1 MCNNC
6 DCSVSDT
13 SSEKDGRHGRDR
25 KEKSKCRGDKC
36 HSSKCSSH
44 CDREDTC
51 NCKKYVIDYSRVCNT
66 DDVKIITI
74 VSNTIFVVNGYML
87 NTGSNQECSMLK
99 HSIKMNDCGL
109 VCSNTHTVQ
118 IDLGDYIRVKS
129 MKCLDPKIT
138 ISGIEKYE
146 KVIVW
151 GSNILGSLGKEI
163 YSYTNTN
170 SNKEHEITIP
180 SFDTTN
186 LTKTGDIYIHG
197 SLPFRYISITSCNCS
212 ITLHSISIYLPV

>member
-6 DCSVSDT
+6 DCSTSENSSD
-13 SSEKDGRHGRDR
+13 KDGRHGRDR
-25 KEKSKCRGDKC
+25 KEKSRCRSDKC

-51 NCKKYVIDYSRVCNT
+51 NCKKHVIDYSRVCNT
-66 DDVKIITI
+66 EDVKIITI
-74 VSNTIFVVNGYML
+74 VSNTIFVVHGYIL
-87 NTGSNQECSMLK
+87 NTGSNQECPMIK
-99 HSIKMNDCGL
+99 HSLKMNDCGL

-138 ISGIEKYE
+138 IGGIEKYE

-151 GSNILGSLGKEI
+151 GSNILGTLGKEI
-163 YSYTNTN
+163 YSY
-170 SNKEHEITIP
+170 S
-180 SFDTTN
+180 
-186 LTKTGDIYIHG
+186 
-197 SLPFRYISITSCNCS
+197 SLR
-212 ITLHSISIYLPV
+212 